1 MLHVSAKERLSNSK
15 GLTRNRPPKVIHLW
29 RHTGSG
35 RGPIDFRSTEKCSD
49 IQGAVPVKI
58 SGS

>member
-1 MLHVSAKERLSNSK
+1 M
-15 GLTRNRPPKVIHLW
+15 RNRPRNEIRLR

-35 RGPIDFRSTEKCSD
+35 RGRIDFRSAAKSSD
-49 IQGAVPVKI
+49 LQGAVPVKI